1 MNFNNPIKLEV
12 SFSNYVQC
20 IYFGFETFYTLTLKL
35 VFSKGMMT
43 ERKRRRRGESLQ
55 LLLIE
60 VLATL
65 HDAANQN

>member
-12 SFSNYVQC
+12 SFSNYYVQC
-20 IYFGFETFYTLTLKL
+20 IYFVFETFYTLTLKL

-43 ERKRRRRGESLQ
+43 ERKRRRRGEG

-65 HDAANQN
+65 QDAANQN